1 MILFQ
6 IWFQKAYKITA
17 RISRTSWMN
26 INLYIH
32 FYTINLI
39 YSQGSQ
45 LINSKIKPP
54 SDKTGQEAP
63 IISFIKLEQYNAIKL
78 VQSIHQSLASLSKII
93 RGTMLLTKE
102 VQNLAAALLNQEV
115 RTICVLVYVWI
126 YLPLIVLNCYHLN
139 RQ

>member
-1 MILFQ
+1 M
-6 IWFQKAYKITA
+6 K
-17 RISRTSWMN
+17 
-26 INLYIH
+26 LYIK
-32 FYTINLI
+32 TICLFCLK
-39 YSQGSQ
+39 GSQ

-126 YLPLIVLNCYHLN
+126 YLPLIVLNYLH